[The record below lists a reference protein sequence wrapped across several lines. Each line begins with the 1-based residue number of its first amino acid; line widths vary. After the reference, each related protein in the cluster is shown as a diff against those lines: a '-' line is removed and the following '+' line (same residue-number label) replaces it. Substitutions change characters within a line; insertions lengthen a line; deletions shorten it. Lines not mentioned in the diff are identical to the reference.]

1 MMSVLNTKILIVSMV
16 RCMSVVQVTIRV
28 ILLSLLSKWMVVE
41 GGRLIILEV
50 RSSVT
55 IGSLSLMSAM
65 HFLLVQE
72 IEPKVLIELSS
83 NILIL
88 I

>member
-1 MMSVLNTKILIVSMV
+1 MSVFNTKILIVSMV

-55 IGSLSLMSAM
+55 IGSLSLMSTM
-65 HFLLVQE
+65 HLLLVQE
-72 IEPKVLIELSS
+72 VEPEVLIELTRS
-83 NILIL
+83 ILIL

>member
-1 MMSVLNTKILIVSMV
+1 MSVLNTKILIVSMV
-16 RCMSVVQVTIRV
+16 RCMFVVQVAIRV

-41 GGRLIILEV
+41 GGCLIILEV

-55 IGSLSLMSAM
+55 IGSLSLVSAM
-65 HFLLVQE
+65 NLLLVQE
-72 IEPKVLIELSS
+72 VEPEVLIELARS
-83 NILIL
+83 ILIL